1 MQKLYLAPKP
11 IYYYYKKDVI
21 LRSLNTALQK
31 QNSTMSKKTNALRIL
46 EQNKIPYDIIEYT
59 YDAENLNVAKIAEE
73 NGLALAQV
81 YKTLVAKGDKT
92 GIMVA
97 VVAGD
102 KSLSLKKMAAVSGN
116 KKIALVPV
124 KDIQGLTG
132 YIRGGCSPL
141 GMKKQFPS
149 YFDQSAKEFDKIY
162 VNAGVRGVLFGCAA
176 EDLVH
181 IAAGQ
186 WADIAEE

>member
-1 MQKLYLAPKP
+1 
-11 IYYYYKKDVI
+11 
-21 LRSLNTALQK
+21 
-31 QNSTMSKKTNALRIL
+31 MSKKTNALRIL
-46 EQNKIPYDIIEYT
+46 EQHKIPYDLIEYT
-59 YDAENLNVAKIAEE
+59 YDAENLNVAKIAED

-92 GIMVA
+92 GIIVA
-97 VVAGD
+97 VIAGD
-102 KSLSLKKMAAVSGN
+102 KSLSLKKIATVSGN

-124 KDIQGLTG
+124 KDIQGISG

-141 GMKKQFPS
+141 GMKKQFPT
-149 YFDQSAKEFDKIY
+149 YFDQSAKNFDKIY

-176 EDLVH
+176 EYLLP

-186 WADIAEE
+186 WADIAED